1 MNNSH
6 FSNVVD
12 PRYSSSSSSGPQQYF
27 TQSVSQFIPRSNNQ
41 SQDVQNQQINLSEP
55 LPGQSNQQFVTSI
68 VYQQPVQTNTYTTTL
83 NYGNVSNPLQSQYV
97 SDTSNIQNV
106 IESVKRSAALR
117 QSQQQQ
123 QSQLQQPQ
131 VLEPQKFG
139 NSTLVSSQYVQYDS
153 NLNASFNPNKQQQSS
168 SLQQP
173 SQHVNYLSQSQ
184 SGLVNSTNLSVPSFS
199 GAGGMGYYQTPDRS
213 VQIKQDSNAHIKFL
227 TPNKSPSACKIVQR
241 SPTKQQIDR
250 EIDIQNQI
258 AQQEYLACQNSV
270 NSLKNNIEF
279 INATNASP
287 DKRHTAKSIVT
298 KMGAPLN

>member
-12 PRYSSSSSSGPQQYF
+12 PRYSSSSSTAPQQQF
-27 TQSVSQFIPRSNNQ
+27 TQSVSQFLPRSNNQ
-41 SQDVQNQQINLSEP
+41 SQFVQHQQINQSEP
-55 LPGQSNQQFVTSI
+55 LAGQSNQQFLTSV
-68 VYQQPVQTNTYTTTL
+68 VYQSPPQTHTYTTTL
-83 NYGNVSNPLQSQYV
+83 NYGNVSNPLQSQYI
-97 SDTSNIQNV
+97 SDTSNIQDV

-131 VLEPQKFG
+131 VIEPQKFG
-139 NSTLVSSQYVQYDS
+139 NSTLVSSQYVPYDS

-168 SLQQP
+168 LQQP
-173 SQHVNYLSQSQ
+173 SQYVNYLSQSQ

-199 GAGGMGYYQTPDRS
+199 GVGGMGYYQTPDRS
-213 VQIKQDSNAHIKFL
+213 VQIKSDSNAHIKFL

-298 KMGAPLN
+298 QMGAPLN